1 MDNDKIEKIITMIK
15 RDRNYGANDFKGFE
29 SSLRHSLRLKQN
41 EYDEFEIDEKL
52 SYLNRIFFNGKTEQL
67 TPENAST
74 ILEKMLEDFNRDVEE
89 TKSTKS
95 NEKERNLY
103 RQTKKKLKDYSN
115 EIDIEEIS
123 KYIDD
128 VMEVKKEFNREEYNR
143 ILTRNNQKRINQKL
157 DLLESFTELND
168 KLSGNEKV
176 KKHTNR
182 IKETILVIPST
193 NEIGD
198 PIGYGDF
205 VRNTIIDFYNKN
217 FPEFEIK
224 FAVSHLDETT
234 PHAHLFL
241 DLKNKFTNKYDYNNK
256 EIELIERFIKDN
268 TILNLPRKPELEDYK
283 IPNRKEKRQ
292 KYLFDKDLKSWKSSI
307 LQSFFFQHFNECALK
322 YEKPV
327 FAQKLPKT
335 DESRKRNKLIEE
347 DAKKPKGERS
357 YNYYQK
363 KIDDF
368 KKEIVNLK
376 KELNTKEKENLNLQK
391 QNAALEEKNVALE
404 EKYQKGLTA
413 TKDLHATYTKRKEQL
428 NDIDK
433 SIKEKNNALEI
444 KAENFNKEVDRIC
457 DIIEKDNEQIIE
469 KVNNR
474 LSQYEKI
481 YAKFATDIAE
491 FKNSIT
497 KAMGEAFTI
506 FGKLKDI
513 TLAFDK
519 KKGDKKNG
527 IFNGLQSF
535 IHFGT
540 EKNTEEANKIYKEAT
555 KSFDED
561 YGIGTLLIV
570 DEVVKNNKELQEI
583 KEIKPAFDNTIKPV
597 ITKKLDE
604 LEYLQSKS
612 RTYKN
617 DLNEVRNEIKQE
629 IKIDRNKYK
638 FKI

>member
-268 TILNLPRKPELEDYK
+268 TLLNLPRKPELEDYK

-322 YEKPV
+322 YQKPV

-363 KIDDF
+363 KIDDY
-368 KKEIVNLK
+368 KNEIVNLK

-391 QNAALEEKNVALE
+391 QNAALEEK
-404 EKYQKGLTA
+404 YQKGLKS
-413 TKDLHATYTKRKEQL
+413 TKELHSAFLEKQNKL
-428 NDIDK
+428 NEIDK
-433 SIKEKNNALEI
+433 TIKERNKVI
-444 KAENFNKEVDRIC
+444 DKRAEDFNKEVERIC
-457 DIIEKDNEQIIE
+457 DIIETDAAELVD
-469 KVNNR
+469 KVNVR
-474 LSQYEKI
+474 LSRFEITFESFQKDVESL
-481 YAKFATDIAE
+481 
-491 FKNSIT
+491 KNSIN
-497 KAMGEAFTI
+497 KAMGEAFKI
-506 FGKLKDI
+506 FGKLKEI
-513 TLAFDK
+513 TLSFNK
-519 KKGDKKNG
+519 SKGDKKNG
-527 IFNGLQSF
+527 KFNGLHSL
-535 IHFGT
+535 IHFST
-540 EKNTEEANKIYKEAT
+540 EKNLDEANKVYKEAT
-555 KSFDED
+555 KLLDEEF
-561 YGIGTLLIV
+561 GIGSFLIV
-570 DEVVKNNKELQEI
+570 DEVVKSNKDLEEI
-583 KEIKPAFDNTIKPV
+583 KEIKPAFDNTVKPL
-597 ITKKLDE
+597 IDKKFND
-604 LEYLQSKS
+604 LEYLQSQT
-612 RTYKN
+612 RTYKK
-617 DLNEVRNEIKQE
+617 EINEIRLE
-629 IKIDRNKYK
+629 VNEAVKIDRNK
-638 FKI
+638 FKIKMKI